1 MGQSKPYP
9 TIRVPL
15 TDFRSQIIY
24 NCNLLN
30 VRQYHALNGVRR
42 PDSSSIIMK
51 RNSQMGAIADV
62 IDETVGAAMGSF
74 FNEFNLYNLL
84 VAILSAVVTLL
95 RRATLLLKADKAQY
109 KT

>member
-1 MGQSKPYP
+1 MVFG
-9 TIRVPL
+9 
-15 TDFRSQIIY
+15 
-24 NCNLLN
+24 
-30 VRQYHALNGVRR
+30 A

-62 IDETVGAAMGSF
+62 IDETVGAAIGSF
-74 FNEFNLYNLL
+74 FNEFNPYNLL